1 MKINLTISKRR
12 IIKRYENDKTRR
24 EQVEGSL
31 KVFDLSLLN
40 LQLDCTDFMNVSVKA
55 TLQTLYDVGLFD
67 IFNDK
72 DEVFMCP
79 NSFNKRQRGELE

>member
-1 MKINLTISKRR
+1 MKSLRDT
-12 IIKRYENDKTRR
+12 DKTRR

-67 IFNDK
+67 IFDDE
-72 DEVFMCP
+72 DEVFV
-79 NSFNKRQRGELE
+79 S